1 MHEAQTNFLVRMK
14 ERFPDSF
21 RNSKVLEIGS
31 LDINGT
37 IRVLFENCEYVGVD
51 VGEGPCVDVVCS
63 GHEYDA
69 PDNSF
74 DTVVSSEC
82 FEHNPYW
89 KETFANMH
97 RTCKPG
103 GVVMFTCATDGRP
116 EHGTNRTQAWASR
129 LTVAIGWGD
138 YYRNLNSNDFETS
151 FNLSEMFESYEF
163 SVEIFSHD
171 LYFYGVKK

>member
-1 MHEAQTNFLVRMK
+1 MHEAQTNYLIKVK
-14 ERFPDSF
+14 ETFPDNF
-21 RNSKVLEIGS
+21 KNCNVLEVGS

-37 IRVLFENCEYVGVD
+37 IRILFDNCKYTGLD
-51 VGEGPCVDVVCS
+51 VGPGPCVDVVCS

-89 KETFANMH
+89 LETFKNMH
-97 RTCKPG
+97 RMCKQG
-103 GVVMFTCATDGRP
+103 GLVVFTCATDGRP

-129 LTVAIGWGD
+129 LTVDIGWGD
-138 YYRNLNSNDFETS
+138 YYRNLNANDFETA
-151 FNLSEMFESYEF
+151 FKLNEMFSSHAF
-163 SVEIFSHD
+163 SVELFSHD
-171 LYFYGVKK
+171 LYFCGVKN

>member
-1 MHEAQTNFLVRMK
+1 MHAQQTNYIVSLRDM
-14 ERFPDSF
+14 FPNNFS
-21 RNSKVLEIGS
+21 NCKVLEVGS

-37 IRVLFENCEYVGVD
+37 IRTLFNNCDYTGLD

-63 GHEYDA
+63 GHDYNA

-74 DTVVSSEC
+74 DTVISSEC
-82 FEHNPYW
+82 FEHNPFW
-89 KETFANMH
+89 LQTFINMH
-97 RTCKPG
+97 RVCKVG
-103 GVVMFTCATDGRP
+103 GLVAFTCATDGRP

-138 YYRNLNSNDFETS
+138 YYRNLNAADFES
-151 FNLSEMFESYEF
+151 ALNLKDMFETYEF
-163 SVEIFSHD
+163 SVELSSPD

>member
-14 ERFPDSF
+14 EKFPDSF
-21 RNSKVLEIGS
+21 QNCKVLEIGS

-63 GHEYDA
+63 GHEYDS

-82 FEHNPYW
+82 FEHNPFW

-97 RTCKPG
+97 RACKPG

-116 EHGTNRTQAWASR
+116 EHGTNRTQPWASR
-129 LTVAIGWGD
+129 LTVEIGWGD
-138 YYRNLNSNDFETS
+138 YYKNLNSHDFETS
-151 FNLSEMFESYEF
+151 FNLNEMFESYEF